1 MEADLMD
8 ETNKKDNDKE
18 QHEGNRMSH
27 DNAEEHGE
35 NTVPAEESPVPSKK
49 SS

>member
-1 MEADLMD
+1 MEEGLMD
-8 ETNKKDNDKE
+8 EKNKKDNDQE

-35 NTVPAEESPVPSKK
+35 NTVPVEESPVPSKK
-49 SS
+49 SN